1 MRLSECL
8 ECEIIGSPGSTPYN
22 NVYINKSIDP
32 KTAHDESD
40 YASSA
45 SPTFSDCSTGSTG
58 TASTA
63 SVEDLV
69 NSKLNSK
76 NEPKHAQEQVTNNSQ
91 GGC

>member
-1 MRLSECL
+1 MSECL
-8 ECEIIGSPGSTPYN
+8 ECQIIGSPGSTPYN
-22 NVYINKSIDP
+22 NVYINKSIEP
-32 KTAHDESD
+32 KTAQDESE

-63 SVEDLV
+63 SVEDLI
-69 NSKLNSK
+69 NSKLNK
-76 NEPKHAQEQVTNNSQ
+76 HEKEPKHAQEQVTNNNQ